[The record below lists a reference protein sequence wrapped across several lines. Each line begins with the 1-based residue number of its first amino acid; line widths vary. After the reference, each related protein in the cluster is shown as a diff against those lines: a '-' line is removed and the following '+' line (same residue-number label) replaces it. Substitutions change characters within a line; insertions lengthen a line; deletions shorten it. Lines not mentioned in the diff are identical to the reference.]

1 MLADLDR
8 FAAVGRTIGRAVE
21 LIDERLMEAA
31 RDRDL
36 AVYAYVVN
44 GEDEMER
51 LLRLGVAALIT
62 DAPDR
67 ARAFVDRFVAAPS

>member
-1 MLADLDR
+1 
-8 FAAVGRTIGRAVE
+8 
-21 LIDERLMEAA
+21 MEAA

-44 GEDEMER
+44 EEDEMER